1 MMHTRGACLTGA
13 DVTYDRRER
22 APRRRIAGEIGR
34 ACVGAVSPVV
44 WLVRTTL
51 EILVLERVLSE
62 TQGKVRVPLAIK
74 SQTTLD
80 IVPELA
86 LDSQFRTE
94 QLAHGILS

>member
-34 ACVGAVSPVV
+34 A

-86 LDSQFRTE
+86 LDSQFRT
-94 QLAHGILS
+94 AVGSRNT